1 MNPKDIALAEEWA
14 SIYRMRGFQP
24 LPSSPDKKKPL
35 CRFAHWWESK
45 APDDLFKRFPTSQ
58 IQVMTGI
65 YWRLLIIDLDG
76 EDAKKRWDRMGRTPR
91 TWITHREG
99 GNSHHIWFK
108 IPQWVSGPLPTGFVW
123 RGKEDHSGIERL
135 CDHAL
140 VTVPPSRYVKDN
152 RLRYRF
158 LDHAHSPFGLGIPAN
173 APRWVLD
180 LEILRLRPVAIED
193 QIVSNPVSW
202 NHSRRVATPA
212 SIRMDRDEVIRSINP
227 IAIAREWG
235 IRFDGKPTQKG
246 WVPCKAFNREDKIP
260 SAAIHRATGVYVDRG
275 SGLTLSFFDL
285 AVSIAGF
292 KDWIEAKDA
301 LAQGRTRP

>member
-65 YWRLLIIDLDG
+65 YWSLLIIDLDG
-76 EDAKKRWDRMGRTPR
+76 EDAKKRWDRIGITPR

-140 VTVPPSRYVKDN
+140 VTVPPSRYVKDH

-158 LDHAHSPFGLGIPAN
+158 LDRGHSPFGLGIPAN

-180 LEILRLRPVAIED
+180 LEILRLRPAESERLSYPSIP
-193 QIVSNPVSW
+193 IAPC
-202 NHSRRVATPA
+202 RRVATPA
-212 SIRMDRDEVIRSINP
+212 SIRLTVDEILACFPDKVSLTRS
-227 IAIAREWG
+227 WG
-235 IRFDGKPTQKG
+235 VKFASRLGNRA
-246 WVPCKAFNREDKIP
+246 WAPCHSVDREDIHP
-260 SAAIHRATGVYVDRG
+260 SAAINRQSGYYVDRG
-275 SGLTLSFFDL
+275 SGLKLSLFDL
-285 AVSIAGF
+285 GVRLGVF
-292 KDWIEAKDA
+292 RDRREAFQT
-301 LAQGRTRP
+301 LAQGRSRP